1 MTGGQV
7 STVGEPAVEGSGRIE
22 LGADDLAPSYAHGT
36 GRGVPIELD
45 RVSKRFQIKRKHAVD
60 AVSDLSLTVAAGEFV
75 ALIGPS
81 GCGKSTLLRMVASLE
96 SPTSGSVAVDGRK
109 PAELARS
116 HRLGVAFQDNA
127 LLPWSTVRSNISL
140 PYKLAGRSVDKDRI
154 DSLISLVGLSGFE
167 NARPRQLSGGMRQ
180 RVSIARSI
188 ALEPDVLL
196 LDEPFGALDAVTRR
210 RLNMELQ
217 RIWLE
222 DPVTTVLVTHDVD
235 EALLLADRVVV
246 MSARP
251 GRVRMIKEVP
261 FERPRTQA
269 VMRTPEF
276 HDLVDEL
283 TAELDLLSTRDADG

>member
-1 MTGGQV
+1 MA
-7 STVGEPAVEGSGRIE
+7 STRSPDVGTT
-22 LGADDLAPSYAHGT
+22 PSPTAT
-36 GRGVPIELD
+36 ARGLPIELD
-45 RVSKRFQIKRKHAVD
+45 AVTKRFSLRRRRTIEAIG
-60 AVSDLSLTVAAGEFV
+60 ALSLRVEAGEFV
-75 ALIGPS
+75 AIIGPS
-81 GCGKSTLLRMVASLE
+81 GCGKSTLLRMIASLE
-96 SPTSGSVAVDGRK
+96 APTEGRVTVDGRA
-109 PAELARS
+109 PGEFARG

-127 LLPWSTVRSNISL
+127 LLPWSSVRANLTL
-140 PYKLAGRSVDKDRI
+140 PFRLAGRPVDEERVRA
-154 DSLISLVGLSGFE
+154 LISLVGLDGFE
-167 NARPRQLSGGMRQ
+167 DARPKQLSGGMRQ

-188 ALEPDVLL
+188 MLGPDVLL

-251 GRVRMIKEVP
+251 GQVRMVKDVP
-261 FERPRTQA
+261 FERPRNQEVTR
-269 VMRTPEF
+269 MPEF

-283 TAELDLLSTRDADG
+283 TAELDLLSGADRRG